1 MGTAL
6 FAQQKHALVVAVAD
20 YPTRTEGRSWTDLS
34 SLNDVKLVK
43 VMLKEQGFEAKNIQ
57 ILEDTEANTSN
68 VMKAFDDLIAKLK
81 KGDIVY
87 FHYSGHG
94 QQIADLDPAT
104 YPNLKYISKDE
115 HDGFDEAL
123 ALYNAPIDYFE
134 GYDFT
139 GHLIDDQLD
148 YFVTKIETIL
158 GTNGHLV
165 CVLDACHSGS
175 GTRGTAPAKRRGS
188 KDKCRPTGYKPKRSV
203 EGEQNFSDLNMNST
217 DGVKAIFMGCRND
230 EINYETEVEGVG
242 YGSLTYGIVTAI
254 SSLKEQA
261 SYGNVFKRIKGEV
274 VSATNG
280 EQTPEFMGD
289 SPKALMFGGDLVL
302 QANFIDVI
310 SVINTKSIKVQAG
323 LVHGFTVGDSI
334 AFYYVDS
341 IDINESIPVYK
352 GQITEVQGSYSIVQL
367 NSIFNNKPSDYA
379 LFKGY
384 RYYEVQRGQHMNV
397 ALKVESKEIK
407 KQIKNAL
414 KSKENISIVA
424 LDDSSIDYYLT
435 ERTPGQVFIEIPYSG
450 NPFKAMPDLN
460 LNVDNKVDS
469 LVLHLEQCLRID
481 YLRNL
486 ELGDEGIEMDVYVNQ
501 LEEDDEYMT
510 NLKKNPEYQGRNIM
524 GLQFEVDID
533 CEEDVYVYAL
543 NIDPNRKMGLMKI
556 GREGTELKYGFGTP
570 PKFLYQGS
578 KAKKTRYFVCED
590 EVDCGMQALYVFAS
604 YDKMN
609 FDIIEEM
616 GKSLSTRGPGDSEF
630 SSLVKDGAAGKNRSA
645 KSVSGVSLYK
655 YEFELKP

>member
-57 ILEDTEANTSN
+57 ILEDAEANTSN

-188 KDKCRPTGYKPKRSV
+188 MDKCRPTGYKPERSV

-230 EINYETEVEGVG
+230 EINYEIKVEGVG
-242 YGSLTYGIVTAI
+242 YGSLTYGFVTAI
-254 SSLKEQA
+254 SSLNTMA
-261 SYGNVFKRIKGEV
+261 SYKNVSDAIKGQI

-280 EQTPEFMGD
+280 EQTPEF
-289 SPKALMFGGDLVL
+289 LMDAPNNLIFGGDIVL
-302 QANFIDVI
+302 QPDFIQVTGSEIFENNLVYEVAAGVVHKMNVGD
-310 SVINTKSIKVQAG
+310 SLAFYKNDTMNINSSLFKGVVVKTDAHVSLVQFNSGAPKIKTTDLPLYKSRRFYETQSGQVLNIAMKIEDKELLKSIK
-323 LVHGFTVGDSI
+323 
-334 AFYYVDS
+334 
-341 IDINESIPVYK
+341 K
-352 GQITEVQGSYSIVQL
+352 
-367 NSIFNNKPSDYA
+367 
-379 LFKGY
+379 
-384 RYYEVQRGQHMNV
+384 
-397 ALKVESKEIK
+397 ALKTKSNINLK
-407 KQIKNAL
+407 KVN
-414 KSKENISIVA
+414 
-424 LDDSSIDYYLT
+424 DSNLDYYLT
-435 ERTPGQVFIEIPYSG
+435 ENESGKVFIELPFSG
-450 NPFKAMPDLN
+450 YRFKGMKAIDASNEDGMDT
-460 LNVDNKVDS
+460 
-469 LVLHLEQCLRID
+469 LVLFLEQALRID
-481 YLRNL
+481 YFQNL
-486 ELGDEGIEMDVYVNQ
+486 
-501 LEEDDEYMT
+501 
-510 NLKKNPEYQGRNIM
+510 NLSDP
-524 GLQFEVDID
+524 DID
-533 CEEDVYVYAL
+533 IDIEIAVASDEKVSELKDKNTAFKDRTIVGLEFKVTNNSDEDIYVYAI
-543 NIDPNRKMGLMKI
+543 NIKPNREISLMPLGRDGAKQLRIPLGGMSKYLKSPSNKI
-556 GREGTELKYGFGTP
+556 RWFACDDG
-570 PKFLYQGS
+570 
-578 KAKKTRYFVCED
+578 
-590 EVDCGMQALYVFAS
+590 VDCGMEKVYIFMS
-604 YDKMN
+604 FDKMN
-609 FDIIEEM
+609 FDVIEKT
-616 GKSLSTRGPGDSEF
+616 GKSLASRGAGDSSF
-630 SSLVKDGAAGKNRSA
+630 VKLIKDGADGTDSSSS
-645 KSVSGVSLYK
+645 SVKGVKLLK